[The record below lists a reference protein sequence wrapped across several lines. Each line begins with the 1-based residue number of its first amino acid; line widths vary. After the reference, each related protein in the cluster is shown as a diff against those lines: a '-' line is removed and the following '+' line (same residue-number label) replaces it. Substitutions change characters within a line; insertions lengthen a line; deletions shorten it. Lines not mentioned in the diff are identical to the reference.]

1 MAPNMSFGMKLIFAN
16 MWLFKGLLKK
26 LLPAISSAGGAML
39 HTTIAFTMAKGSDGL
54 NVLPQEA
61 YVTGNMRFIPH
72 QDAEESIALITDIA
86 KKYDIETEVIY
97 NDYACPV
104 VNYKNEPFKLIEKVA
119 GEVYPGIGVCP
130 YVMTGGTDAKF
141 YRDLS
146 ENCLR
151 FAPLYIDGQQYASI
165 HGLNENIY
173 QGALPL
179 GVDFYK
185 KMILNTK

>member
-1 MAPNMSFGMKLIFAN
+1 MAFGMKLIFAN
-16 MWLFKGLLKK
+16 MWLFEGLLKK
-26 LLPAISSAGGAML
+26 LLPVISSAAGAML
-39 HTTIAFTMAKGSDGL
+39 HTTLAFTTAKGADGL

-61 YVTGNMRFIPH
+61 YVTVNMRFLPH
-72 QDAEESIALITDIA
+72 QDTDESIRIIADVA

-97 NDYACPV
+97 KDYSCPV
-104 VNYKNEPFKLIEKVA
+104 VDYKSDPFHLVEEVA
-119 GEVYPGIGVCP
+119 KEVYPGVGICP

-141 YRDLS
+141 YRELS
-146 ENCLR
+146 DNCLR
-151 FAPLYIDGQQYASI
+151 FAPLYIDEQQYASI

-185 KMILNTK
+185 TMIMKTK

>member
-1 MAPNMSFGMKLIFAN
+1 MKLIFAN
-16 MWLFKGLLKK
+16 MQLFKPLLKK
-26 LLPAISSAGGAML
+26 LLPSISSAAGAML
-39 HTTIAFTMAKGSDGL
+39 HTTLAFTMARGSEGL

-72 QDAEESIALITDIA
+72 QDTDESIDLIA
-86 KKYDIETEVIY
+86 KIAEKYEIETEVIY
-97 NDYACPV
+97 KDYACPV
-104 VNYKNEPFKLIEKVA
+104 VDFNSKPFHMIEEVA
-119 GEVYPGIGVCP
+119 EEIYPGVGICP

-146 ENCLR
+146 DNCLR

-173 QGALPL
+173 QGALTL

-185 KMILNTK
+185 TMIRKS